1 MLSDVLGNNL
11 TMLGIGVRENVLDQ
25 IVAILVTGDIDQW
38 NARTVETT
46 LTDTIKVAT
55 EEVDTTDLEALLN
68 NLGSKLVH
76 AIL

>member
-46 LTDTIKVAT
+46 LTDTIKVT
-55 EEVDTTDLEALLN
+55 TKEVNTTDLEALLN
-68 NLGSKLVH
+68 DL
-76 AIL
+76 